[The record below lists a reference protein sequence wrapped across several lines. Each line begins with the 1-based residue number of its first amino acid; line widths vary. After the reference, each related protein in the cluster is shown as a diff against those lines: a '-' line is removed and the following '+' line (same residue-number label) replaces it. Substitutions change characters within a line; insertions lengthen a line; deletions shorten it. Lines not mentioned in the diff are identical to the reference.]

1 MQQATI
7 EQGESLTRSQNAL
20 RSSLSWRTYLIDRD
34 KAEVIPGTARRRSGS
49 GEIKKSELTPKGK
62 LVNPDASEAS
72 LQLVHSRGK
81 PRNLGFLQAHTGVS
95 IFGYD
100 GGYQRPVG
108 KIRIRLQIGDLT
120 SEATFYAIRGRACY
134 NLLLG
139 GPRIH
144 DNHVVPSTLH
154 QCFKYVDTDN
164 KVRRVFADKKPA
176 ARSTMQTQSYM
187 WMPRQK
193 RKNLSLSPR
202 QTRPPIV

>member
-1 MQQATI
+1 MSCALPSL
-7 EQGESLTRSQNAL
+7 SLTSPPPPPPPHLTLPSASPPPTL
-20 RSSLSWRTYLIDRD
+20 SLLCIF
-34 KAEVIPGTARRRSGS
+34 TAY
-49 GEIKKSELTPKGK
+49 IKD
-62 LVNPDASEAS
+62 V
-72 LQLVHSRGK
+72 

-120 SEATFYAIRGRACY
+120 SEATFYTIRGRACY

-164 KVRRVFADKKPA
+164 KVGSFGF
-176 ARSTMQTQSYM
+176 
-187 WMPRQK
+187 
-193 RKNLSLSPR
+193 
-202 QTRPPIV
+202 